1 MPAFAAPPQPTSAV
15 PDLACSCL
23 LLPALACCACCADKL
38 NKEKEWDQS
47 VWNEAIF
54 FLSHG
59 DYKSPQVRVVHLLF
73 RQPSQLNT
81 LANSL
86 ICIGNS
92 WACDSYSG

>member
-1 MPAFAAPPQPTSAV
+1 M
-15 PDLACSCL
+15 
-23 LLPALACCACCADKL
+23 
-38 NKEKEWDQS
+38 
-47 VWNEAIF
+47 WNEAIF

-86 ICIGNS
+86 VCIGNS